1 MKSTVSS
8 FARLGLLAMALAL
21 GSTAVLAGS
30 IWKWRDKDGRVQV
43 SDRPPPVDVPDKDI
57 LQRPTGARA
66 PMPAPAA
73 TAASDAGGDVVV
85 RGDPALEAKRTK
97 AEAEKAAAEK
107 AKKDA
112 DKAKRDHA
120 RLETCQRARN
130 QLAALEGGQ
139 RMARVNDKGEREV
152 LDDAGREAEIA
163 RTREIANS
171 SCD

>member
-8 FARLGLLAMALAL
+8 FTRLGLLTLALAL
-21 GSTAVLAGS
+21 GSSAVLAGS

-43 SDRPPPVDVPDKDI
+43 SDRPPPVEVPDKDI
-57 LQRPTGARA
+57 LQRPSGARA
-66 PMPAPAA
+66 PMAA
-73 TAASDAGGDVVV
+73 ASTAASDAMGDGVV

-163 RTREIANS
+163 RTREVANS